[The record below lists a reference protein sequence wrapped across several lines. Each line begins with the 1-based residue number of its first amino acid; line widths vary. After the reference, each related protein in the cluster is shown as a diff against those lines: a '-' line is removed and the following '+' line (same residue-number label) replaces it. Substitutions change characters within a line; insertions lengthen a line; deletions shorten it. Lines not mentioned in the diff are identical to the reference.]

1 MFAQVTLTQVTTCT
15 LHRWSPVIGDPT
27 IWGWVTVGA
36 YLLCTVLALWV
47 AALAGAGRERQ
58 FWVMMTGLMAFLAV
72 NKELD
77 LQTALTAMGR
87 CIAQLQGWYELRQN
101 VQRQFIIGLLAA
113 TLIGFVLGLFLMR
126 RHILSHGVALL
137 GLATVAG
144 FVAVRAV
151 GFHQFD
157 SLINTRVLDLRFNF
171 IFEMSGLILIALNAI
186 ALLVVSRRV

>member
-1 MFAQVTLTQVTTCT
+1 MSQTITLSQIRDCT
-15 LHRWSPVIGDPT
+15 LSRWSPTIGDPT
-27 IWGWVTVGA
+27 IWGWVTVAA
-36 YLLCTVLALWV
+36 YALCMILAIWV
-47 AALAGAGRERQ
+47 VKRAGQGRERQ
-58 FWVMMTGLMAFLAV
+58 FWVMMALLMAFLAV

-113 TLIGFVLGLFLMR
+113 TLIGFVLGLILMR
-126 RHILSHGVALL
+126 RHLLSHGLAIL

-151 GFHQFD
+151 GFHNFD
-157 SLINTRVLDLRFNF
+157 SLINTRVMDLRLNF
-171 IFEMSGLILIALNAI
+171 IFEVSGLILIALNAI
-186 ALLVVSRRV
+186 ALLVVSRRG